1 MTIKNKVSQIKGVIF
16 DLDGTLLNTLPD
28 IAAAANK
35 ALEKFGYPSHP
46 ENTIKN
52 YLGNGSRVL
61 ITKAMPKDRQ
71 SLEFVEPVLEY
82 YLDKYKNL
90 EQEKSKPY
98 EGIETL
104 LQELKK
110 RNIKTAIVTNKN
122 DFLAEQ
128 CVRKFIP
135 DSCFMAVIG
144 QNENYPAKPH
154 RYMADKALNAIG
166 EKNED
171 CIFMGDSSVDI
182 KTGLNAGIKT
192 IGVTWGFRPEKELA
206 DAGAWKII
214 DHPMDILKF
223 L

>member
-46 ENTIKN
+46 ENRIKN

-104 LQELKK
+104 LEELKK

-154 RYMADKALNAIG
+154 RYMADKALNSMG